1 MHSKLIRILLLE
13 DEAAHAEAIRRIV
26 ESADNN
32 FSIKVVGSLRDY
44 RESVALKPPDIA
56 LLDMMLP
63 DGSALE
69 LLISPPE
76 ASAFPV
82 LILTSHGNEQ
92 AAVAAMQAGA
102 LDYVV
107 KSPQTFA
114 DIPHILDRVLVH
126 WQLIQKHK
134 QLEDKL
140 SYQASLLENVSDAI
154 IATDMG
160 YNIVFWNKTAEK
172 QYGWT
177 ASEVIGRPLATFIIN
192 DYLGYSL
199 DNVLQDISRDGYWK
213 GELTQNRRDGVRIPI
228 ATTLSIISNDAR
240 QPIGFVAVNRDIT
253 GRKKEEQALRES
265 EQLLSNF
272 VKHSPIYAFVKK
284 VTSGESRVI
293 MASENFQE
301 ITGIPASEMIGKTM
315 KEMFPAELAAK
326 MTADDYNVVSSG
338 KVLELDED
346 LNNRNYSTIKFPI
359 VRGGIQLLAG
369 YIIDITEQKKAEEAL
384 LEAKEFSENL
394 ITSARDGISVLDTRG
409 VHVDVNPALCE
420 MTGFLREELIGVGRP
435 HPYWPPEQY
444 EEIDRNFQKTVAAD
458 FKDVELTFMRKNGER
473 FPVIVSPS
481 AVKDKHGNIISYFA
495 SVKDITERKQA
506 EEDIRESEARYRELL
521 DTAMD
526 GFWLLDTQ
534 GHLLEVN
541 QTYCHMSG
549 YSEQELLAMSIIDL
563 EATENAANTANHI
576 QRVLEQGYD
585 RFETRHRRK
594 DGSLFDIEAS
604 VQYRDVEG
612 GRMVVFMRD
621 ITERKQ
627 AEVEN
632 LRLREK
638 AEMSSRLA
646 AIGEMAAGI
655 AHEINNPLT
664 GVIGF
669 SELLADRQDLPA
681 DVQEELKIISGG
693 GNRVK
698 DIVRRMLTFARQ
710 NKPVKASANINELI
724 DNTLEIRSYV
734 LRTANIEVIRNYDP
748 SLPWVTVDP
757 GQMQQVF
764 LNLIVN
770 AEYAMKKAHGK
781 GTLVITTEKNDGHI
795 SISFKDDGMGMSQE
809 TKAKVFN
816 PFFTTKQ
823 VNEGTGLG
831 LSLSRSIIL
840 EHDGTIEVESEP
852 GQGTTFII
860 TLPVTPADE
869 GKAPELTVDSQTSPE
884 NFKSARILV
893 VDDEEGIRK
902 LVSTILVK
910 SGHVVD
916 VTGDS
921 VDAFEKL
928 GSNTYDVIICDI
940 RIPGMSGMEVY
951 KLTLEAHPELTGKFI
966 FITGDTSDETTRVF
980 LEKNKLTYVTKP
992 FDKNNLMKKVQE
1004 LL

>member
-1 MHSKLIRILLLE
+1 MTGQDKLQGDADRLRKQ
-13 DEAAHAEAIRRIV
+13 AEKIV
-26 ESADNN
+26 AD
-32 FSIKVVGSLRDY
+32 K
-44 RESVALKPPDIA
+44 
-56 LLDMMLP
+56 
-63 DGSALE
+63 
-69 LLISPPE
+69 
-76 ASAFPV
+76 
-82 LILTSHGNEQ
+82 
-92 AAVAAMQAGA
+92 AAVSAGITESLSPDLMSQTLHELQVHQVELEMQN
-102 LDYVV
+102 
-107 KSPQTFA
+107 
-114 DIPHILDRVLVH
+114 
-126 WQLIQKHK
+126 
-134 QLEDKL
+134 E
-140 SYQASLLENVSDAI
+140 
-154 IATDMG
+154 
-160 YNIVFWNKTAEK
+160 
-172 QYGWT
+172 
-177 ASEVIGRPLATFIIN
+177 
-192 DYLGYSL
+192 
-199 DNVLQDISRDGYWK
+199 
-213 GELTQNRRDGVRIPI
+213 ELRR
-228 ATTLSIISNDAR
+228 A
-240 QPIGFVAVNRDIT
+240 Q
-253 GRKKEEQALRES
+253 
-265 EQLLSNF
+265 
-272 VKHSPIYAFVKK
+272 
-284 VTSGESRVI
+284 
-293 MASENFQE
+293 
-301 ITGIPASEMIGKTM
+301 
-315 KEMFPAELAAK
+315 
-326 MTADDYNVVSSG
+326 
-338 KVLELDED
+338 LELDSARERYFD
-346 LNNRNYSTIKFPI
+346 LYDMAPVGYCTVSQNGLILEANLTIATLLGVNRGALAGK
-359 VRGGIQLLAG
+359 LLAHFILSEDQDIFYLHRKQLFTEG
-369 YIIDITEQKKAEEAL
+369 KPQSFELRMIKTDGTTFWAHLEAIAMQKQGGASVLRVVLSDISGRKQAEDFTHRMAQRFRNMLGKQPYGILVVTNDNRVEFANQLFCDYLCLNDKLDDLVGLIGDQVIKKILPAYADTDNALAMIKEFVARGESVNNYEVLMRDGRTFSVDYQPLIVNGNNTGRMWIHRDITEQKKAEEAL

-980 LEKNKLTYVTKP
+980 LEQNNLSYISKP
-992 FDKNNLMKKVQE
+992 FDRETMIKKVNS